1 MIIITITPRNRNHRH
16 HHPLPVATPTPT
28 KVVHSFQGRVGSLRP
43 ENVIFSQSGLANNW
57 AMGFASCR
65 GDGGGGRAGLE
76 DAPEGGLFSRC
87 MDGMRKEAERCCWL
101 NSVVMT
107 HSLAGG
113 TGSGL
118 GSGLLQAR

>member
-1 MIIITITPRNRNHRH
+1 
-16 HHPLPVATPTPT
+16 
-28 KVVHSFQGRVGSLRP
+28 
-43 ENVIFSQSGLANNW
+43 
-57 AMGFASCR
+57 MGFASCR
-65 GDGGGGRAGLE
+65 GGSGGDGVGSGGGLE
-76 DAPEGGLFSRC
+76 DSPEGGLFSRC

-118 GSGLLQAR
+118 GSGLLQARCTTGHLTRNLNTIVSTFKSNVKSNAQLSYK

>member
-1 MIIITITPRNRNHRH
+1 M
-16 HHPLPVATPTPT
+16 
-28 KVVHSFQGRVGSLRP
+28 VHSFQERVGSLRP

-65 GDGGGGRAGLE
+65 GGDGGGESGSRGGGLE
-76 DAPEGGLFSRC
+76 DAREGGLFSRC